1 MKSRSKILS
10 TLLAAVI
17 LFSIGVPTLA
27 HADYWAYVNTG
38 TCPTTWIIY
47 PGCPPTYC
55 YCAPSP
61 CCCRPPCPPKAPPTP
76 EEICLDNK
84 LNRIRD
90 LSLDV
95 LEDLKANVKDYG
107 WKVVKATRDRW
118 KSARYVLKIT
128 VKEICGNASLT
139 FYQVVKTSDY
149 CNYEVFYVWS
159 YDRSSN
165 DYCPDQIIG
174 EMCNLL
180 NQLTN

>member
-38 TCPTTWIIY
+38 TCPTTWTIY

-118 KSARYVLKIT
+118 KSARYVLKVT